1 MSQLKGLAA
10 IVRGGM
16 AENNQV
22 EEPEQT
28 APAEILDT
36 RPSPK
41 DASRKIVATK
51 TPLRITGKSSNPAYE
66 PVKVYVRSEM
76 RKKAVR
82 KWEDEGGRDLSD
94 LVEVLFSKYLNA

>member
-16 AENNQV
+16 AEDNQS
-22 EEPEQT
+22 EDLQEI
-28 APAEILDT
+28 APVKTSQPPIASSRRVPT
-36 RPSPK
+36 PK
-41 DASRKIVATK
+41 K
-51 TPLRITGKSSNPAYE
+51 PLRTTGKSSNPEYE

-94 LVEVLFSKYLNA
+94 LIEVLFSKYLKA

>member
-16 AENNQV
+16 AEDIQDEETQQIASV
-22 EEPEQT
+22 EPLQP
-28 APAEILDT
+28 PAA
-36 RPSPK
+36 
-41 DASRKIVATK
+41 ASRRIATPK
-51 TPLRITGKSSNPAYE
+51 KPFRTTGKSSNPEYE

-76 RKKAVR
+76 RKRAVR

-94 LVEVLFSKYLNA
+94 LIEVLFSKYLKA

>member
-22 EEPEQT
+22 MDAEQVSST
-28 APAEILDT
+28 DIPITL
-36 RPSPK
+36 PK
-41 DASRKIVATK
+41 AASRRIVPSR
-51 TPLRITGKSSNPAYE
+51 TPPRTTGKSSNPAYE

-94 LVEVLFSKYLNA
+94 LIEVLFSKYLNA

>member
-16 AENNQV
+16 AEV
-22 EEPEQT
+22 EEQADTPEIT
-28 APAEILDT
+28 VKPRSKAAPERTEAGT
-36 RPSPK
+36 R
-41 DASRKIVATK
+41 
-51 TPLRITGKSSNPAYE
+51 TPPRTTGKSSNPAYE

-94 LVEVLFSKYLNA
+94 LIEVLFAKYLSA

>member
-16 AENNQV
+16 AENSQT
-22 EEPEQT
+22 EDSEQKESV
-28 APAEILDT
+28 EILDT
-36 RPSPK
+36 RPT
-41 DASRKIVATK
+41 ATTRRSAAPK
-51 TPLRITGKSSNPAYE
+51 TPLRTVGKSSNPAYE
-66 PVKVYVRSEM
+66 PVKVYVRSEI

-94 LVEVLFSKYLNA
+94 LIEVLFSKYLSA

>member
-16 AENNQV
+16 AEI
-22 EEPEQT
+22 EESPQTDAPKITVRAEVKAAPERREVQT
-28 APAEILDT
+28 Q
-36 RPSPK
+36 
-41 DASRKIVATK
+41 
-51 TPLRITGKSSNPAYE
+51 TPPRTTGKSSNPAYE

-94 LVEVLFSKYLNA
+94 LIEVLFSKYLSA

>member
-16 AENNQV
+16 AEDNQI
-22 EEPEQT
+22 EESPQ
-28 APAEILDT
+28 AASAEI
-36 RPSPK
+36 
-41 DASRKIVATK
+41 IVEPRSKAAPEKSVTNK
-51 TPLRITGKSSNPAYE
+51 TPLRATGKSSNPAYE

-76 RKKAVR
+76 RRKAVR

-94 LVEVLFSKYLNA
+94 LIEVLFSRYLNA

>member
-22 EEPEQT
+22 EDPQQT
-28 APAEILDT
+28 APAEIPDT
-36 RPSPK
+36 RPK
-41 DASRKIVATK
+41 AASRKIVATK
-51 TPLRITGKSSNPAYE
+51 TPLRTTGKSSNPAYE